1 MQTFLHYFL
10 HLLFPLFIALVFFKK
25 DWKNVYF
32 ILLATMLVDVDHLF
46 ANPIFQANRCSINF
60 HFLHSYYAIIFY
72 VFLLF
77 FRKPFYI
84 IGIGLLFHMATD
96 FLDCV
101 LMYSNC
107 NNCLEGAPAIS
118 LVKVVARCFGF

>member
-10 HLLFPLFIALVFFKK
+10 HLIFPLFIAWVFFRKN
-25 DWKNVYF
+25 WKNVYF

-46 ANPIFQANRCSINF
+46 ANPMFQANRCSINF
-60 HFLHSYYAIIFY
+60 HFLHSYYAIVFY

-77 FRKPFYI
+77 FRKPFSI

-101 LMYSNC
+101 MTYSNC
-107 NNCLEGAPAIS
+107 NSCLEGAPALS
-118 LVKVVARCFGF
+118 WVKAAAGFLGF